1 MSLGPGLIESRIAD
15 LFAATRDRALSIDE
29 ITDNAYALGGRKPTR
44 AQRLSATRAAHRVLR
59 RVAEMDK
66 RADKLRAEAK
76 ANTEA
81 ALGRPAQHQDP
92 LKPDDE
98 YSDRLHADPASR
110 KADKLADEVH
120 RIGVWLRFGRDDR
133 PGYIKCEVDY
143 WCTATIKGRLFFY
156 PPDAPLQVWAVS
168 IQPVGV
174 IWVEAEVRKI
184 TEEFVTVRYA
194 GVTARLGRRALYR
207 WWAWWRGVMFVSS
220 APDASPRSSMSFGRS
235 VTAPAAVADRPSCG
249 CRLLRR
255 CGCSGSRPTP
265 TTARRMCLWPSAVRR
280 RRRIR
285 TLAAPRRCSGC
296 SSRHAIVCSRRSER
310 AHPHPAADLRTGG
323 RARRLSHRAIVTA
336 AHRVDPLPHLS
347 VIATAAKRRTILAE
361 LATWRP
367 SRPQCRQLPCPT
379 GIPHALQLQQR
390 RA

>member
-220 APDASPRSSMSFGRS
+220 RTGRIAEKLDELWQERYSARSSGGPAVMRMPLATALRLLGLAADADYSKADVLVAFRRAAKKAHPDAGGTEEMFRLLVEARDRLLAALGTSAPAPKPPTYAPEGVRVVYRTGRSSRQ
-235 VTAPAAVADRPSCG
+235 RI
-249 CRLLRR
+249 
-255 CGCSGSRPTP
+255 GSTRYLT
-265 TTARRMCLWPSAVRR
+265 
-280 RRRIR
+280 
-285 TLAAPRRCSGC
+285 
-296 SSRHAIVCSRRSER
+296 
-310 AHPHPAADLRTGG
+310 
-323 RARRLSHRAIVTA
+323 
-336 AHRVDPLPHLS
+336 
-347 VIATAAKRRTILAE
+347 
-361 LATWRP
+361 
-367 SRPQCRQLPCPT
+367 
-379 GIPHALQLQQR
+379 
-390 RA
+390 